1 MVLPSA
7 LGTAERKEEGRKG
20 GESWGQ
26 GRRGQG
32 EGEFEGG
39 KEKRREFRGGQKERR
54 EVDCATALT
63 K

>member
-1 MVLPSA
+1 MILLSA

-20 GESWGQ
+20 GESWWQ
-26 GRRGQG
+26 GRSQG
-32 EGEFEGG
+32 EGEFKGG